1 MHHSIFLSVDGSHKV
16 SFLGG
21 EGARDIVPFLVI
33 YFGGLFFRVLEGE
46 VR

>member
-33 YFGGLFFRVLEGE
+33 YFGGIVFQGLGGRG
-46 VR
+46 